1 MATRG
6 LRTLTPTGISARA
19 ERPTATGRQRYI
31 AVRWISEGQ
40 NDGGKLP
47 DLPPLFSSW
56 PLEQQADWIAFQLD
70 RDETLG
76 LFRQTVGATDRRGD
90 RVSKHELARAI
101 CLIHQYSEQ

>member
-1 MATRG
+1 MAIRG
-6 LRTLTPTGISARA
+6 LRLLTPTGISVAVAR
-19 ERPTATGRQRYI
+19 RTATGRQRYI

-56 PLEQQADWIAFQLD
+56 PLERQADWIAFQLN

-76 LFRQTVGATDRRGD
+76 LFRQTVDATDRRGD

-101 CLIHQYSEQ
+101 CIIHQYSEQ